1 MGVEQLARGLY
12 CLLLGRFQAYVWQ
25 DDQGVTLIDTGAAD
39 TGGEIAIALDE
50 LGLAPSDIDRIV
62 LTHFH
67 DDHVGAAAE
76 IADWGDVEIVAHQ
89 ADAPFIR
96 GDAPGPLPNFTDEE
110 RIIHAQVAGEVPPAP
125 PVRVDRE
132 VRDGE
137 VLDFGGG
144 AHVIWVPGHTEG
156 SIALFLPQHRLLFTG
171 DAVAEH
177 SGRIIPGV
185 FNLDTTRATES
196 MRRLAELDV
205 DIAVFGHGEPA
216 LCGAGARLRQ
226 VVASFD

>member
-1 MGVEQLARGLY
+1 VGVEQLTGGLHR
-12 CLLLGRFQAYVWQ
+12 LLLGRFQAYLWREK
-25 DDQGVTLIDTGAAD
+25 DGVTLIDTGPAD
-39 TGGEIAIALDE
+39 SGGELASALDE

-76 IADWGDVEIVAHQ
+76 IHDWGDVEIVAHE

-96 GDAPGPLPNFTDEE
+96 GDALGPLPNFTEEE
-110 RIIHAQVAGEVPPAP
+110 RLIHARIAPEVPPAP
-125 PVRVDRE
+125 PVGVDRE
-132 VRDGE
+132 VTDGD

-144 AHVIWVPGHTEG
+144 AHVLAVPGHTDG
-156 SIALFLPQHRLLFTG
+156 SIALYLPQHRLLFTG

-177 SGRIIPGV
+177 LGRIIPGV
-185 FNLDTTRATES
+185 FNLDTARAMQS

-205 DIAVFGHGEPA
+205 EVAVFGHGEPA
-216 LCGAGARLRQ
+216 LAGAGARLRA
-226 VVASFD
+226 VVDVTG